1 MSTKEK
7 PDTFSLKA
15 SDVSGQ
21 KVVKVAGVAANST
34 VRELV
39 QGLVPKMGLRAK
51 DSNDRPL
58 AYHVRL
64 DREGRHLHDSEI
76 IGDALEPGDKIV
88 LHPNVMAGGI

>member
-1 MSTKEK
+1 MATTVN
-7 PDTFSLKA
+7 PDTFSLQA

-21 KVVKVAGVAANST
+21 KVVKVAGVAPDST

-39 QGLVPKMGLRAK
+39 KGLVPKMGLRVK

-58 AYHVRL
+58 TYHVRL

-76 IGDALEPGDKIV
+76 VGDVLKPGDQIV
-88 LHPNVMAGGI
+88 LHPNVMAG